1 MTPAAAIA
9 ALNRQLAL
17 HGQDAVLR
25 RSTWVGTTKT
35 NFDVDVRIT
44 LRGYR
49 PDELLGGI
57 TQGDSQ
63 VVLGP
68 TEIAVAGWPDS
79 MVDVPRAGDQII
91 AAGRTRSVIAAAPIH
106 LGGELVRID
115 MQVRG

>member
-17 HGQDAVLR
+17 HGQHAVLR

-35 NFDVDVRIT
+35 NFDVAIRIT

-49 PDELLGGI
+49 PEELLGGI

-68 TEIAVAGWPDS
+68 TEIAAAGWPGG
-79 MVDVPRAGDQII
+79 MVDVPHAGDQII
-91 AAGRTRSVIAAAPIH
+91 AAGRARSIIASAPIY
-106 LGGELVRID
+106 LGGELVRLD
-115 MQVRG
+115 LQVRG